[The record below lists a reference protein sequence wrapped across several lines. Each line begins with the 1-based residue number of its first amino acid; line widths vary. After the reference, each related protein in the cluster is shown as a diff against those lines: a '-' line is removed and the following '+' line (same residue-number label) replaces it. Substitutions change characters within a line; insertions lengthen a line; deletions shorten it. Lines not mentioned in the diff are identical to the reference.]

1 VDAAGTLLARLP
13 GGDPL
18 RFHKPVVY
26 QDDGA
31 ARREVAGAFAVES
44 LAAKFTLGEYDPAR
58 PLVIDP
64 VLKSSSYFSGGDD
77 LPMAATG
84 DASGNG
90 YVTGWVGPATEPAYN
105 VWRIP
110 NEGQWG
116 IQRPRVLGGS

>member
-44 LAAKFTLGEYDPAR
+44 LAAKLRWANTTPPGR
-58 PLVIDP
+58 
-64 VLKSSSYFSGGDD
+64 
-77 LPMAATG
+77 
-84 DASGNG
+84 
-90 YVTGWVGPATEPAYN
+90 W
-105 VWRIP
+105 
-110 NEGQWG
+110 
-116 IQRPRVLGGS
+116 